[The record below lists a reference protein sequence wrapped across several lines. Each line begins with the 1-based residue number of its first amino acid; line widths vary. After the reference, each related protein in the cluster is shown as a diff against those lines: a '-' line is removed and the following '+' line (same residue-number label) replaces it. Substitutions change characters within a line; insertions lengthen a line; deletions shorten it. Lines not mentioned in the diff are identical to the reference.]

1 MYEARNRSGL
11 FFRCFYVFPNY
22 LKGGVFMPVDFFETE
37 LARIQRRFNQT
48 FGILEVF
55 LIEKRYSAIL
65 NIVNLGLLKRKI
77 SSVKNKES
85 VKEDIKEF
93 IRARDWFN
101 NHFDSIEKQIQ
112 ERRDYANTGTDGR
125 RIGDLRDLRQHLPDS
140 VAQGG

>member
-1 MYEARNRSGL
+1 MAVN
-11 FFRCFYVFPNY
+11 FF
-22 LKGGVFMPVDFFETE
+22 KAE
-37 LARIQRRFNQT
+37 LNKIYQRFNAT

-55 LIEKRYSAIL
+55 IIEKRYSAIL
-65 NIVNLGLLKRKI
+65 NIINLGLLERKI
-77 SSVKNKES
+77 SSAKNKES
-85 VKEDIKEF
+85 VKQDIKEF

-101 NHFDSIEKQIQ
+101 SQFDSIEKQIQ